1 MRISCR
7 VAFKEHI
14 CVMTLR
20 PFCDCIY
27 LERIDAKPDAG
38 LLTYLLPD
46 VINRAERFLS
56 PKRQSDFLWTR
67 LLLVALAKVRGLAVQ
82 FRENPPYSPIVLSDS
97 PFYSTISHTATFV
110 GAALA
115 TAPVAIDLEVL
126 RADRPLEAIAE
137 RCFGPDFL
145 SYFPPE
151 EKVTAFYKAWGVHEC
166 AVKLNGKFVVDG
178 SDVRIRMPNNRSA
191 RIVHAPIVHAPI
203 GKKTL
208 FTQALAAD
216 FRPGDP
222 ILVTREILAQMLAS

>member
-27 LERIDAKPDAG
+27 LERINAKPDAG

-46 VINRAERFLS
+46 VIDRAESFLS

-97 PFYSTISHTATFV
+97 PLYSTISHTATFV

-115 TAPVAIDLEVL
+115 TSPVAIDLEVL
-126 RADRPLEAIAE
+126 RADRPLEAI
-137 RCFGPDFL
+137 
-145 SYFPPE
+145 
-151 EKVTAFYKAWGVHEC
+151 T
-166 AVKLNGKFVVDG
+166 G
-178 SDVRIRMPNNRSA
+178 SDVLIRMSNNRGV
-191 RIVHAPIVHAPI
+191 RIVHATI
-203 GKKTL
+203 GKKTI

-216 FRPGDP
+216 FRPDNP
-222 ILVTREILAQMLAS
+222 ILVTRGILAQMLAS

>member
-38 LLTYLLPD
+38 LLTYLLSD

-67 LLLVALAKVRGLAVQ
+67 LLLVALAKVRCLAVQ

-126 RADRPLEAIAE
+126 RANRPLEAIAE

-145 SYFPPE
+145 SCFPPE
-151 EKVTAFYKAWGVHEC
+151 EKVTTFYKAWGVHEC

-191 RIVHAPIVHAPI
+191 RIVHAPI

-222 ILVTREILAQMLAS
+222 ILVTREILSQMLAS

>member
-7 VAFKEHI
+7 VALKEHI

-46 VINRAERFLS
+46 VIDRAERFLS

-97 PFYSTISHTATFV
+97 PLYSTISHTATFV

-137 RCFGPDFL
+137 RCFGPVFL
-145 SYFPPE
+145 SYFHSP
-151 EKVTAFYKAWGVHEC
+151 KRRKGCQGMSRRKNA
-166 AVKLNGKFVVDG
+166 
-178 SDVRIRMPNNRSA
+178 
-191 RIVHAPIVHAPI
+191 
-203 GKKTL
+203 
-208 FTQALAAD
+208 
-216 FRPGDP
+216 
-222 ILVTREILAQMLAS
+222 

>member
-7 VAFKEHI
+7 VALKEHI

-67 LLLVALAKVRGLAVQ
+67 LLLVALGKVRGLAVQ

-97 PFYSTISHTATFV
+97 PLYSTISHTATFV
-110 GAALA
+110 GASLA

-137 RCFGPDFL
+137 RCFGPFFL

-178 SDVRIRMPNNRSA
+178 SDVRIRMPNNRGA
-191 RIVHAPIVHAPI
+191 RIVHAPI